1 VALTKCKA
9 SDFDLMGP
17 SAIPGVNRW
26 VVMSN
31 KWTEDAEPGEWVR
44 RRAPFN
50 DSESMGHLTPFKDK
64 VDTMRP
70 EGIVVSVLHPWQVGD
85 LPERFIILWFK

>member
-26 VVMSN
+26 VVMSD
-31 KWTEDAEPGEWVR
+31 KWTEDSEPGEWVR
-44 RRAPFN
+44 RRREFN
-50 DSESMGHLTPFKDK
+50 DNEEFESGKEP
-64 VDTMRP
+64 MRP
-70 EGIVVSVLHPWQVGD
+70 EGILVSVLHPWQVGD